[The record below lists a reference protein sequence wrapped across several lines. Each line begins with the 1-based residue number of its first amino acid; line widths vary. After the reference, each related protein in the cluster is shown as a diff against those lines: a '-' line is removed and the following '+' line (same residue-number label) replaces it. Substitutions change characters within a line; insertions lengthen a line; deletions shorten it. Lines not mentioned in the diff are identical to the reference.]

1 MVDEDGND
9 AAGPPSPE
17 HRDHGSNIARKL
29 IAMAQIWRREICR
42 ALTETGMSDSLALPL
57 MHLSRR
63 GDRVTQ
69 RCLAAWVG
77 VDNSSIV
84 RVLDALEQAG
94 EIRREADSRDRRA
107 KLICLTDQGQVTS
120 ERIEAILQQIRGR
133 FLAGIS
139 PEDLDVMDRVLG
151 LMLAQHERPTLSA
164 LSAAKVTEATGA
176 EQGYPTLAPTAI
188 DTAPGHLGS

>member
-1 MVDEDGND
+1 MTCEGEDGE
-9 AAGPPSPE
+9 AVIAGPALQ
-17 HRDHGSNIARKL
+17 RHGQNISQKL
-29 IAMAQIWRREICR
+29 FAIAQIWRREISR

-94 EIRREADSRDRRA
+94 EIRREPDSRDRRA
-107 KLICLTDQGQVTS
+107 KLICLTEQGRITAD
-120 ERIEAILQQIRGR
+120 RIEAILYEIRGR
-133 FLAGIS
+133 FLAGFADK
-139 PEDLDVMDRVLG
+139 DLEVMDRVLG
-151 LMLAQHERPTLSA
+151 QMLARHDRPGST
-164 LSAAKVTEATGA
+164 AAGSSDAEHGCRIPAAGA
-176 EQGYPTLAPTAI
+176 PPLMS
-188 DTAPGHLGS
+188 GHLGS